1 MKFVTDLSKGILGT
15 ADSSEM
21 WANIVKHIPDSI
33 LLKSDARILN
43 ICCGHGT
50 EADIIVQRMKDLG
63 LSTME
68 IQDRIYLLDKYHVFT
83 NRAKRKGY
91 INVITTNFLE
101 WTPEMK
107 FDVTFGN
114 PPYQDPNNDKRM
126 LWNQVIDKAVEV
138 TADDGY
144 IAMVNPTTWLT
155 AKTNIHN
162 SYKMFEQ
169 KQVERAVIYDKNDK
183 PFEEGTSVSYTI
195 TKNTKR
201 AVPTPL
207 YYAQYSTGIETHVAD
222 INIAKDKIWPGQL
235 TPMHLA
241 IHNRLQTHKK
251 IKFLKSCEF
260 HNQKLKKKK
269 MVSDVQDPVFQYTH
283 HVSAAITRYT
293 NTKFSNHATWKVMVP
308 LTSTIDRAVV
318 DNNCGHGEDML
329 SLYVADQKIAD
340 NIKTVFNTQLYKF
353 IGKLYKSGRNQ
364 PLQNLFPIVDFT
376 RTWTDDELNDHFGF
390 TQEERDYI
398 ANFK

>member
-15 ADSSEM
+15 ADSTTM
-21 WANIVKHIPDSI
+21 WSDIVKNIPDSVF
-33 LLKSDARILN
+33 LKKDARILN
-43 ICCGHGT
+43 ACCGHGT
-50 EADIIVQRMKDLG
+50 EADAIVERMKNLG
-63 LSTME
+63 VTASE
-68 IQDRIYLLDKYHVFT
+68 IQNRVYLLDKYHVFT

-91 INVITTNFLE
+91 TNVITADFLKWE
-101 WTPEMK
+101 PEMK
-107 FDVTFGN
+107 FDVVIGN

-126 LWNQVIDKAVEV
+126 LWNQIIDKAVEV
-138 TADDGY
+138 TKDDGY

-195 TKNTKR
+195 TKNAKR
-201 AVPTPL
+201 QAPTPL
-207 YYAQYSTGIETHVAD
+207 YYAQYSTGTETHVAD
-222 INIAKDKIWPGQL
+222 IDISKDKIWPGQL

-241 IHNRLQTHKK
+241 IHSRLQTHKK

-269 MVSDVQDPVFQYTH
+269 MVSDTKDAVFKYTH

-293 NTKFSNHATWKVMVP
+293 NTKFSKHDTWKVMVP

-329 SLYVADQKIAD
+329 SLYVTDQQTAD
-340 NIKTVFNTQLYKF
+340 NIKTLFNTQLYKF

-376 RTWTDDELNDHFGF
+376 KKWTDADLNDHFGF